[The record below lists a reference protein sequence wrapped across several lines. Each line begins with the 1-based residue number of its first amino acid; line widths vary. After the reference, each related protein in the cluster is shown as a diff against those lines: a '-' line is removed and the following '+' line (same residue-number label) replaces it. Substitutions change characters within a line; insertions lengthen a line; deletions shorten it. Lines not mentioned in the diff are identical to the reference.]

1 MSLLALR
8 VLEHVHGHLG
18 WLTVIA
24 LVHPAILL
32 RRPARRA
39 PLAAL
44 LATLLVTLTASLGA
58 ATYPSYSTLL
68 KQALFKETP
77 TIGWMFERKEHLAIG
92 VLAFAW
98 VGLVAHLWAPRLEGE
113 ARVRLATLA
122 WRAYAIAATFAALV
136 AGIGTLVAVTTS
148 F

>member
-8 VLEHVHGHLG
+8 ALEHVHGHLG

-39 PLAAL
+39 PLAAM
-44 LATLLVTLTASLGA
+44 LATLLVTVTAALGA
-58 ATYPSYSTLL
+58 ATYPSYRTLL

-98 VGLVAHLWAPRLEGE
+98 AGLVAHLWAPRFEGE
-113 ARVRLATLA
+113 ARLRLASLA
-122 WRAYAIAATFAALV
+122 WRAYAIAAAFAALV